1 MKKCQLQRGPN
12 AHSVCRICWLAVSEA
27 EELGVRGEAFAFRML
42 TSYLVLV
49 VPYLW
54 GVGSQPL
61 QMPKFSEA

>member
-1 MKKCQLQRGPN
+1 MHTACAG
-12 AHSVCRICWLAVSEA
+12 STVSEA

-42 TSYLVLV
+42 MSYLVLV